1 MASKDELAQ
10 SQQPASITQT
20 QNSTGGKRASAIGL
34 EAFTQTFSGPP
45 GSKNKS
51 TKQRRAEAWTV
62 RKSRGAQVKSHRGQK
77 KLLVERGYL
86 CSASPP
92 YTCKVL
98 GTWIS
103 HAKDHLILRQ
113 QMT

>member
-1 MASKDELAQ
+1 MDS
-10 SQQPASITQT
+10 
-20 QNSTGGKRASAIGL
+20 GKEQRQLRSRAT
-34 EAFTQTFSGPP
+34 ED
-45 GSKNKS
+45 
-51 TKQRRAEAWTV
+51 
-62 RKSRGAQVKSHRGQK
+62 RG
-77 KLLVERGYL
+77 KLLVERGCL

-103 HAKDHLILRQ
+103 HAKDHVILRQ